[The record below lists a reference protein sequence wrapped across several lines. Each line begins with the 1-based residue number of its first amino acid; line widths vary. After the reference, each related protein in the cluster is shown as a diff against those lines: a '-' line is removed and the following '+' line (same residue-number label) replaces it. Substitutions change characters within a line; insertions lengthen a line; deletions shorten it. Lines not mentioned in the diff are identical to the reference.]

1 MNLIEQHGSYENLKS
16 EYLIAKSMDFRA
28 DVLNA
33 FEIALLDYRRANNIY
48 EVGDDVVFTVD
59 FPDVF
64 DVDEIYRIGK
74 HTHGQFAVHKNEEL
88 ICWCGDRV
96 FDQEFRHATD
106 EEIKAGKRL

>member
-1 MNLIEQHGSYENLKS
+1 MSDFNEVINECIARKDFYNADRIKQVYLEYRRQHG
-16 EYLIAKSMDFRA
+16 IF
-28 DVLNA
+28 
-33 FEIALLDYRRANNIY
+33 

-74 HTHGQFAVHKNEEL
+74 HTHGQFAVHKNEKL

-106 EEIKAGKRL
+106 EEIQAGHKL